1 MKLFLKLDMTSDAFV
16 ESYAHSIEA
25 ARILRE
31 LAKRIEGHPHFSEGH
46 EQCLLDA
53 NGNEVGFAGVYDD
66 RCRME
71 IIRRCSDEFPVEPHP
86 QELTTKLPDVVEDI
100 KIKVGD
106 KVKQIEP
113 QNEAEREVFMVRMGQ
128 HMSINTPYEVEAIT
142 PKGMLVLKD
151 FLCLVGQDEV
161 EKI

>member
-86 QELTTKLPDVVEDI
+86 QELAANASKPPTVA
-100 KIKVGD
+100 
-106 KVKQIEP
+106 QEP
-113 QNEAEREVFMVRMGQ
+113 QSKAWPCHGSTSRVKKA
-128 HMSINTPYEVEAIT
+128 SAKKP
-142 PKGMLVLKD
+142 
-151 FLCLVGQDEV
+151 
-161 EKI
+161 

>member
-71 IIRRCSDEFPVEPHP
+71 IME
-86 QELTTKLPDVVEDI
+86 
-100 KIKVGD
+100 
-106 KVKQIEP
+106 
-113 QNEAEREVFMVRMGQ
+113 NE
-128 HMSINTPYEVEAIT
+128 S
-142 PKGMLVLKD
+142 
-151 FLCLVGQDEV
+151 
-161 EKI
+161 